1 MGSPAPKKPIAEATK
16 YQELFQHYYVADLQ
30 QWAAD
35 NGLKVSGTKK
45 VLIER
50 ILAFNGGDTE
60 NTMAT
65 TTTNRAPRKP
75 ATKKVAPTPNPPT
88 NRLAAIASGVQTS
101 KKIVCDV
108 PKITSKSSKAP
119 AKSTKGPAKSTKAP
133 AKSTKAPAKKN
144 APKPAKTP
152 AKEPV
157 APVQEEDEEEE
168 IVEDE
173 EEVVED
179 EEDEVE
185 EEEDEVEE
193 EEDEVEEE
201 EDQDAVDESGEQDV
215 EGSAEEASFD
225 EEAEKAAID
234 AERELRTVEE
244 EEEGSEMML
253 SEASNDYPTDIKGKI
268 FAFSSL
274 DENSQHSK
282 KQLMEIVKKNGG
294 IVSKTLT
301 KQVQVIITKKGST
314 AEKAA
319 IKYGIPVFGEEYLT
333 NFF

>member
-1 MGSPAPKKPIAEATK
+1 MG
-16 YQELFQHYYVADLQ
+16 
-30 QWAAD
+30 
-35 NGLKVSGTKK
+35 
-45 VLIER
+45 
-50 ILAFNGGDTE
+50 
-60 NTMAT
+60 
-65 TTTNRAPRKP
+65 
-75 ATKKVAPTPNPPT
+75 
-88 NRLAAIASGVQTS
+88 
-101 KKIVCDV
+101 
-108 PKITSKSSKAP
+108 
-119 AKSTKGPAKSTKAP
+119 
-133 AKSTKAPAKKN
+133 
-144 APKPAKTP
+144 
-152 AKEPV
+152 EPV

-179 EEDEVE
+179 EEEEVVD
-185 EEEDEVEE
+185 EEDEVEE

-201 EDQDAVDESGEQDV
+201 EDD
-215 EGSAEEASFD
+215 
-225 EEAEKAAID
+225 
-234 AERELRTVEE
+234 VEE

>member
-1 MGSPAPKKPIAEATK
+1 
-16 YQELFQHYYVADLQ
+16 VADLQ

-133 AKSTKAPAKKN
+133 AKSTKAPAK
-144 APKPAKTP
+144 TP

-179 EEDEVE
+179 EEEEVVDEEDEVE

-201 EDQDAVDESGEQDV
+201 EDQDAADESGEQDV